1 MMKEIKCTII
11 QDLLPLYV
19 DDIVSNDTKELIEQH
34 LKTCQ
39 TCQKEYQQMT
49 ETLYIP
55 IENKVTLFEK
65 INKKWQRKKI
75 ILIGGSI
82 LTTLLLCL
90 AVFSYVFYYKKM
102 IPYSDDLFVIEEQ
115 ENQTLVS
122 TYFGKS
128 HAGSYMTHPMKVEID
143 GEMKNISLIYYV
155 ETMANS
161 PKSNLLRNDE
171 RIVPERFELPD
182 SKTVDEVYYGKYDLE
197 KVIITKEQTWDELLQ
212 EMILIWER

>member
-1 MMKEIKCTII
+1 MKEIKCTII

-19 DDIVSNDTKELIEQH
+19 DDIVSNDTKEMIEQH
-34 LKTCQ
+34 LQTCQ

-49 ETLYIP
+49 ETLYVP

-65 INKKWQRKKI
+65 INKKWKRKKI

-82 LTTLLLCL
+82 LTTLFLCL

-115 ENQTLVS
+115 EDQTLVS

>member
-19 DDIVSNDTKELIEQH
+19 DDIVSNDTKEMIEQH
-34 LKTCQ
+34 LQTCQ

-49 ETLYIP
+49 ETLYVP

-65 INKKWQRKKI
+65 INKKWKRKKI

-82 LTTLLLCL
+82 LTTLFLCL

-115 ENQTLVS
+115 EDQTLVS